1 MSSELNRTQR
11 IPLFPLEVVLLPG
24 APLPLHIFEPRY
36 KEMIGLC
43 LERRVEFG
51 VVLQRASQIV
61 TTGCTAE
68 ILKLLQRYPDGR
80 MDVLTAGRT
89 PFAIEELIDE
99 KAYYEA
105 RVVFLDDE
113 AGPAI
118 PEHRV
123 RALLEFFAEAH
134 AIVHESKAP
143 PLPASVSLAYHIAG
157 ELPLELEA
165 RQALLE
171 LRSEAARQEYLF
183 SYLTHWLP
191 RVRRMRHVKSRAGG
205 NGHG

>member
-1 MSSELNRTQR
+1 M
-11 IPLFPLEVVLLPG
+11 VLLPG

-36 KEMIGLC
+36 KEMIELC
-43 LERRVEFG
+43 LEQRVEFG
-51 VVLQRASQIV
+51 VVLQKASQIA

-80 MDVLTAGRT
+80 MDILIAGRT
-89 PFAIEELIDE
+89 PFGIEELIDE

-105 RVVFLDDE
+105 RVTFLGDE
-113 AGPAI
+113 PEEAI

-123 RALLEFFAEAH
+123 AALLDLFKEAQ
-134 AIVHESKAP
+134 AILHEPKP
-143 PLPASVSLAYHIAG
+143 PTPQAGASASLAYHIAG

-171 LRSEAARQEYLF
+171 LRSEASRQEHLF
-183 SYLTHWLP
+183 SYLTHWVP
-191 RVRRMRHVKSRAGG
+191 RVRQLQRVKAKAGG

>member
-1 MSSELNRTQR
+1 MSSEPNRTER
-11 IPLFPLEVVLLPG
+11 IALFPLEVVLLPG
-24 APLPLHIFEPRY
+24 APLSLHIFEPRY
-36 KEMIGLC
+36 KEMIRLC
-43 LERRVEFG
+43 LTRRLEFG
-51 VVLQRASQIV
+51 IVLQRESQIV

-80 MDVLTAGRT
+80 MDILTAGRT
-89 PFAIEELIDE
+89 PFGIEELIDE

-105 RVVFLDDE
+105 RVTFLGDE
-113 AGPAI
+113 PEEAI

-123 RALLEFFAEAH
+123 AALLDLFKEAH
-134 AIVHESKAP
+134 AIVHESK
-143 PLPASVSLAYHIAG
+143 PLTPQAGASLAYHVAG

-171 LRSEAARQEYLF
+171 LRSEASRQEYLF
-183 SYLTHWLP
+183 SYLTHWVP
-191 RVRRMRHVKSRAGG
+191 RVRQLQHVKAKADG

>member
-1 MSSELNRTQR
+1 MGSEPNRTQR

-80 MDVLTAGRT
+80 MDILTAGRT

-105 RVVFLDDE
+105 QVAFLDDE
-113 AGPAI
+113 AAPAI
-118 PEHRV
+118 ADHRMA
-123 RALLEFFAEAH
+123 ALLELYREAH
-134 AIVHESKAP
+134 VTGHAAK
-143 PLPASVSLAYHIAG
+143 PAMTQSGASLAYHIAG